1 MGLRPDEGKMEMR
14 KGGVIGLGGIGGG
27 VAQCLERSGQ
37 LSAIYDVRAEAA
49 ANVPGAPP
57 MSASPRELAAASDSV
72 LIAVLNGAQTIA
84 VLSGP
89 DGILAANKPGQTV
102 ILLSTIAMA
111 DLEAAQKLCADA
123 GVTLID
129 CGVTNGPKSGQNGL
143 ICMAGGSEADLAAA
157 KPIFDGFAQQVIHMG
172 GPGAGMA
179 AKIARNT
186 TYFGCIRAGYEG
198 AVIARNYGVSLDQ
211 LTMALAG
218 DPNAGGGLEGA
229 LAMVKRPD
237 PEGNPQETQIR
248 EYFQM
253 LMIKDLEVAIAE
265 AARFGVRLPMIEQIK
280 ANAASTAGLEYP
292 LGQPIA
298 G

>member
-1 MGLRPDEGKMEMR
+1 MDMHT
-14 KGGVIGLGGIGGG
+14 GGVIGLGGIGGG
-27 VAQCLERSGQ
+27 VAQCLQRSGQ
-37 LSAIYDVRAEAA
+37 LAAIYDVRAEAA

-57 MSASPRELAAASDSV
+57 MSATPRDLAAASDCV

-89 DGILAANKPGQTV
+89 DGVLAAGKSGQTV

-111 DLEAAQKLCADA
+111 DLESAQKLCADV
-123 GVTLID
+123 GVTLLD

-143 ICMAGGSEADLAAA
+143 ICMAGGSDADLAAA

-186 TYFGCIRAGYEG
+186 TFFGCMRAGYEG
-198 AVIARNYGVSLDQ
+198 AVIARNYGVNLDQ

-218 DPNAGGGLEGA
+218 DPTAGGGLEGA
-229 LAMVKRPD
+229 LAMVKRPEPAGD
-237 PEGNPQETQIR
+237 PAETKMR

-253 LMIKDLEVAIAE
+253 LMIKDLEVAVAE
-265 AARFGVRLPMIEQIK
+265 AARFGVRLPMVELIMD
-280 ANAASTAGLEYP
+280 NALSTSGLEYP
-292 LGQPIA
+292 LGQPISA
-298 G
+298 

>member
-1 MGLRPDEGKMEMR
+1 MTT
-14 KGGVIGLGGIGGG
+14 GGVIGLGGIGGG
-27 VAQCLERSGQ
+27 VAQCLLRSGQ
-37 LSAIYDVRAEAA
+37 LAAIFDVRAEAA
-49 ANVPGAPP
+49 GNVPGAPAL
-57 MSASPRELAAASDSV
+57 SASPRDLAAASDAV

-89 DGILAANKPGQTV
+89 DGVLAAAKPGQTV

-111 DLEAAQKLCADA
+111 DLATAQTLCADA

-129 CGVTNGPKSGQNGL
+129 CGVTNGPKSALNGL
-143 ICMAGGSEADLAAA
+143 ICLAGGSEADLAAA

-198 AVIARNYGVSLDQ
+198 AVIARHYGVNLDQ

-229 LAMVKRPD
+229 LSMAKRPD
-237 PEGNPQETQIR
+237 PAGDPQETKIR

-265 AARFGVRLPMIEQIK
+265 AASFGVRLPMIELIK
-280 ANAASTAGLEYP
+280 DNALSTSGLEHP
-292 LGQPIA
+292 LGQPIS

>member
-1 MGLRPDEGKMEMR
+1 MHT
-14 KGGVIGLGGIGGG
+14 GGVIGLGGIGGG
-27 VAQCLERSGQ
+27 VAQCLQRSGQ
-37 LSAIYDVRAEAA
+37 LAAIYDVRAEAA
-49 ANVPGAPP
+49 ANVAGAPP
-57 MSASPRELAAASDSV
+57 MSATPRDLAAASDCV

-89 DGILAANKPGQTV
+89 DGVLAAGKSGQTV

-111 DLEAAQKLCADA
+111 DLESAQKLCADV
-123 GVTLID
+123 GVTLLD

-143 ICMAGGSEADLAAA
+143 ICMAGGSDADLAAA

-186 TYFGCIRAGYEG
+186 TFFGCMRAGYEG

-218 DPNAGGGLEGA
+218 DPTAGGGLEGA
-229 LAMVKRPD
+229 LAMVKRPEPAGD
-237 PEGNPQETQIR
+237 PAETKMR

-253 LMIKDLEVAIAE
+253 LMIKDLEVAVAE
-265 AARFGVRLPMIEQIK
+265 AARFGVRLPMVELIMD
-280 ANAASTAGLEYP
+280 NALSTSGLEYP
-292 LGQPIA
+292 LGQPISA
-298 G
+298 

>member
-1 MGLRPDEGKMEMR
+1 MKT
-14 KGGVIGLGGIGGG
+14 GGVIGLGGIGGG
-27 VAQCLERSGQ
+27 VAQCLLRSGQ
-37 LSAIYDVRAEAA
+37 LAAIFDVRAESA
-49 ANVPGAPP
+49 ANVPGAPA
-57 MSASPRELAAASDSV
+57 MSASPRELAAAADCV

-89 DGILAANKPGQTV
+89 DGILAAGKPGQTV

-111 DLEAAQKLCADA
+111 DLEVSQKLCADA

-129 CGVTNGPKSGQNGL
+129 CGVTNGPNSSRNGL
-143 ICMAGGSEADLAAA
+143 ICMAGGSDADLAAA
-157 KPIFDGFAQQVIHMG
+157 KPIFDGFAQQVMHMG
-172 GPGAGMA
+172 KPGTGMA

-211 LTMALAG
+211 LTIALGG

-237 PEGNPQETQIR
+237 PVGDPAETKLR
-248 EYFQM
+248 EYFHM
-253 LMIKDLEVAIAE
+253 LMLKDLEVAIAE
-265 AARFGVRLPMIEQIK
+265 AARFGARLPMIELIK
-280 ANAASTAGLEYP
+280 ENSLSTAGLEYP
-292 LGQPIA
+292 LGQPLA
-298 G
+298 V

>member
-1 MGLRPDEGKMEMR
+1 MNT
-14 KGGVIGLGGIGGG
+14 GGVIGLGGIGGG
-27 VAQCLERSGQ
+27 VAQCLQRSGQ
-37 LSAIYDVRAEAA
+37 LAAIFDVRAEAA

-57 MSASPRELAAASDSV
+57 MSASPRDLAAVSDSV
-72 LIAVLNGAQTIA
+72 LIAVLNGAQTLA

-89 DGILAANKPGQTV
+89 EGVLAADKPGQTV

-129 CGVTNGPKSGQNGL
+129 CGVTNGPKSAENGL
-143 ICMAGGSEADLAAA
+143 ICLAGGSDADLAAA

-186 TYFGCIRAGYEG
+186 TYFGCMRAGYEG
-198 AVIARNYGVSLDQ
+198 AVIARNYGVDLDQ

-229 LAMVKRPD
+229 LAMVRRPD
-237 PEGNPQETQIR
+237 PAGNPQETQMR

-265 AARFGVRLPMIEQIK
+265 AARFGVRLPMIELIM
-280 ANAASTAGLEYP
+280 ANAASTAGLEHP

>member
-1 MGLRPDEGKMEMR
+1 MIT
-14 KGGVIGLGGIGGG
+14 GGVIGLGGIGGG
-27 VAQCLERSGQ
+27 VAQCLQRSGQ

-49 ANVPGAPP
+49 ANVPGAPA
-57 MSASPRELAAASDSV
+57 MSTTPRDLAAASDCV

-84 VLSGP
+84 VLNGP
-89 DGILAANKPGQTV
+89 DGVLAANKPGQMV

-111 DLEAAQKLCADA
+111 DLEASQKLCTDV
-123 GVTLID
+123 GVTLLD

-143 ICMAGGSEADLAAA
+143 ICLAGGSDADLAKA

-172 GPGAGMA
+172 GPGTGMA

-186 TYFGCIRAGYEG
+186 TYFGCMRAGYEG

-229 LAMVKRPD
+229 LSMVKRPD
-237 PEGNPQETQIR
+237 PAGDPAETKVR

-253 LMIKDLEVAIAE
+253 LMLKDLEVAIAE
-265 AARFGVRLPMIEQIK
+265 AARFGARLPMVELIRE
-280 ANAASTAGLEYP
+280 NALSTSGLEYP
-292 LGQPIA
+292 LGQPLA

>member
-1 MGLRPDEGKMEMR
+1 MNT
-14 KGGVIGLGGIGGG
+14 GGVIGLGGIGGG
-27 VAQCLERSGQ
+27 VAQCLQRSGQ
-37 LSAIYDVRAEAA
+37 LAAIYDVRAEAA

-57 MSASPRELAAASDSV
+57 MSASPRDLAAVSDSV
-72 LIAVLNGAQTIA
+72 LIAVLNGAQTLA

-89 DGILAANKPGQTV
+89 EGVLAADKPGQTV

-129 CGVTNGPKSGQNGL
+129 CGVTNGPKSAENGL
-143 ICMAGGSEADLAAA
+143 ICLAGGSDADLAAA

-186 TYFGCIRAGYEG
+186 TYFGCMRAGYEG
-198 AVIARNYGVSLDQ
+198 AVIARNYGVDLDQ

-229 LAMVKRPD
+229 LAMVRRPD
-237 PEGNPQETQIR
+237 PAGNPQETQMR

-265 AARFGVRLPMIEQIK
+265 AARFGVRLPMIELIM
-280 ANAASTAGLEYP
+280 ANASSTAGLEYP

>member
-1 MGLRPDEGKMEMR
+1 MNT
-14 KGGVIGLGGIGGG
+14 GGVIGLGGIGGG
-27 VAQCLERSGQ
+27 VAQCLQRAGQ
-37 LSAIYDVRAEAA
+37 LAAIFDVRAEAA

-57 MSASPRELAAASDSV
+57 MSASPRDLAAVSDSV
-72 LIAVLNGAQTIA
+72 LIAVLNGAQTLA

-89 DGILAANKPGQTV
+89 EGVLAADKPGQTV

-129 CGVTNGPKSGQNGL
+129 CGVTNGPKSAENGL
-143 ICMAGGSEADLAAA
+143 ICLAGGSDADLAAA

-186 TYFGCIRAGYEG
+186 TYFGCMRAGYEG
-198 AVIARNYGVSLDQ
+198 AVIARNYGVDLDQ

-229 LAMVKRPD
+229 LAMVRRPD
-237 PEGNPQETQIR
+237 PAGNPQETQMR

-253 LMIKDLEVAIAE
+253 LMIKDLEVAVAE
-265 AARFGVRLPMIEQIK
+265 AKRFGVCLPMIELIM

>member
-1 MGLRPDEGKMEMR
+1 MKT
-14 KGGVIGLGGIGGG
+14 GGVIGLGGIGGG
-27 VAQCLERSGQ
+27 VAQCLQRAGQ
-37 LSAIYDVRAEAA
+37 LAAIYDVRSDAA

-57 MSASPRELAAASDSV
+57 MSPTPRDLAAASDCV

-84 VLSGP
+84 VLDGP
-89 DGILAANKPGQTV
+89 DGVLAAGKTGQMV

-111 DLEAAQKLCADA
+111 DLETAQKLCAAA
-123 GVTLID
+123 GVTILD

-143 ICMAGGSEADLAAA
+143 ICMAGGSDADLATA

-186 TYFGCIRAGYEG
+186 TYFGCMRAGYEG

-218 DPNAGGGLEGA
+218 DPNSGGGLEGA
-229 LAMVKRPD
+229 LSMVKRPD
-237 PEGNPQETQIR
+237 PVGDPAETKLR

-253 LMIKDLEVAIAE
+253 LMLKDLEVAVAE
-265 AARFGVRLPMIEQIK
+265 AARFGARLPMVELIMK
-280 ANAASTAGLEYP
+280 NAQSTSGLEYP
-292 LGQPIA
+292 LGQPI
-298 G
+298 

>member
-1 MGLRPDEGKMEMR
+1 MNT
-14 KGGVIGLGGIGGG
+14 GGVIGLGGIGGG
-27 VAQCLERSGQ
+27 VAQCLQRSGQ
-37 LSAIYDVRAEAA
+37 LAAIYDVRAEAA
-49 ANVPGAPP
+49 DNVPGAPP
-57 MSASPRELAAASDSV
+57 MSATPRDLAAASDCV
-72 LIAVLNGAQTIA
+72 LIAVLNGAQTLA

-89 DGILAANKPGQTV
+89 DGVLAAGKPGQTV

-111 DLEAAQKLCADA
+111 DLETARKLCADA

-129 CGVTNGPKSGQNGL
+129 CGVTNGPKSAENGL
-143 ICMAGGSEADLAAA
+143 ICLAGGSDADLAAA

-186 TYFGCIRAGYEG
+186 TYFGCMRAGYEG
-198 AVIARNYGVSLDQ
+198 AVIARNYGVNLDQ

-229 LAMVKRPD
+229 LSMMRRPD
-237 PEGNPQETQIR
+237 PEGDPQETRMR

-253 LMIKDLEVAIAE
+253 LMLKDLEVAVAE
-265 AARFGVRLPMIEQIK
+265 AKRFGVRLPMIELIM
-280 ANAASTAGLEYP
+280 ANAASTAGLEHP
-292 LGQPIA
+292 LGQPLA

>member
-1 MGLRPDEGKMEMR
+1 MNT
-14 KGGVIGLGGIGGG
+14 GGVIGLGGIGGG
-27 VAQCLERSGQ
+27 VAQCLQRSGQ

-49 ANVPGAPP
+49 ANVPGAPA
-57 MSASPRELAAASDSV
+57 MSTTPRDLAAASDCV

-84 VLSGP
+84 VLDGP
-89 DGILAANKPGQTV
+89 DGVLAANKPGQMV

-111 DLEAAQKLCADA
+111 DLEASQKLCADA
-123 GVTLID
+123 GVTLLD

-143 ICMAGGSEADLAAA
+143 ICLAGGSDADLAKA
-157 KPIFDGFAQQVIHMG
+157 KPMFDGFAQQVIHMG
-172 GPGAGMA
+172 GPGTGMA

-186 TYFGCIRAGYEG
+186 TYFGCMRAGYEG

-229 LAMVKRPD
+229 LSMVKRPD
-237 PEGNPQETQIR
+237 PAGDPAETKVR

-253 LMIKDLEVAIAE
+253 LMLKDLEVAIAE
-265 AARFGVRLPMIEQIK
+265 AARFGARLPMVELIRE
-280 ANAASTAGLEYP
+280 NALSTSGLEYP
-292 LGQPIA
+292 LGQPLA

>member
-1 MGLRPDEGKMEMR
+1 MTT
-14 KGGVIGLGGIGGG
+14 GGVIGLGGIGGG
-27 VAQCLERSGQ
+27 VAQCLLRSGQ
-37 LSAIYDVRAEAA
+37 LAAIYDVRAEAA
-49 ANVPGAPP
+49 DNVPGAPP
-57 MSASPRELAAASDSV
+57 MSASPRELAAASDTV

-89 DGILAANKPGQTV
+89 DGVLAAAKPGQTV
-102 ILLSTIAMA
+102 ILLSTVAMS
-111 DLEAAQKLCADA
+111 DLATAQQLCADA

-143 ICMAGGSEADLAAA
+143 ICLVGGSDADLAAA
-157 KPIFDGFAQQVIHMG
+157 KPIFDGFAGSVIHMG
-172 GPGAGMA
+172 GPGTGMA

-198 AVIARNYGVSLDQ
+198 AVIARHYGVNLDQ
-211 LTMALAG
+211 LTLALAG

-229 LAMVKRPD
+229 LAMARRPD
-237 PEGNPQETQIR
+237 AAGNTQETAIR

-265 AARFGVRLPMIEQIK
+265 AASFGVRLPMVELIR
-280 ANAASTAGLEYP
+280 ANARSTSGLEHP
-292 LGQPIA
+292 LGQPLA
-298 G
+298 D

>member
-1 MGLRPDEGKMEMR
+1 MNT
-14 KGGVIGLGGIGGG
+14 GGVIGLGGIGGG
-27 VAQCLERSGQ
+27 VAQCLQRSGQ
-37 LSAIYDVRAEAA
+37 LAAIYDVRAEAA

-57 MSASPRELAAASDSV
+57 MSATPRELAAASDCV

-84 VLSGP
+84 VLDGP
-89 DGILAANKPGQTV
+89 DGVLAAGKPGQTV
-102 ILLSTIAMA
+102 ILLSTVAMA
-111 DLEAAQKLCADA
+111 DLEAARALCDAA

-129 CGVTNGPKSGQNGL
+129 CGVTNGPKSAQNGL
-143 ICMAGGSEADLAAA
+143 ICLAGGSDADLAAA

-186 TYFGCIRAGYEG
+186 TYFGCMRAGYEG
-198 AVIARNYGVSLDQ
+198 AVIARNYGVDLDQ

-218 DPNAGGGLEGA
+218 DPNSGGGLEGA
-229 LAMVKRPD
+229 LSMVKRPD
-237 PEGNPQETQIR
+237 PANDPAETKVR

-253 LMIKDLEVAIAE
+253 LMLKDLEVAIAE
-265 AARFGVRLPMIEQIK
+265 AARFGARLPMVELIVE
-280 ANAASTAGLEYP
+280 NALSTSGLEYP